1 MTDFVQVTTGESAV
15 PNAVVGNFCVMGTVL
30 VKSWEPELKRYV
42 MIRRP
47 ARMPLFSPSI
57 KPPEIM
63 SGLGITDS
71 TKAQS
76 DINAVMSVS
85 QLKDSAGTTG
95 ISPAASAGG
104 SGNVDTAI
112 VTEATTDTGV
122 VSKIE
127 KAGGIIH

>member
-76 DINAVMSVS
+76 DINAVMSVNQS
-85 QLKDSAGTTG
+85 KGGGT
-95 ISPAASAGG
+95 PAAVPSDG
-104 SGNVDTAI
+104 GNVDTAT
-112 VTEATTDTGV
+112 VTEAMTDTGV

>member
-76 DINAVMSVS
+76 DINAVMSVNQS
-85 QLKDSAGTTG
+85 KG
-95 ISPAASAGG
+95 GG
-104 SGNVDTAI
+104 SSAAVPSDGGNVDTAT